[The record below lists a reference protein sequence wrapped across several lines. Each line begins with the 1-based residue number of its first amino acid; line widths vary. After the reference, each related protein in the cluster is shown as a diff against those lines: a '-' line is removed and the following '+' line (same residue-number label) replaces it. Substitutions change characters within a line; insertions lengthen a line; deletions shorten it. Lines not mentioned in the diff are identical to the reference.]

1 MSLPFNFPSTI
12 GVFGS
17 SQVGKT
23 TFVLK
28 IIENADLMFTTKPI
42 RILYCFSAW
51 QSAYDKLSKLPY
63 VTLNEGVP
71 TRAQMEEFTYDRAP
85 TLLVLDDLMAKIIK
99 DPDVQHYVTVLGHHN
114 NIGIILIMQSIFPQ
128 GKCARTISLNCHYM
142 VLFNNRRDL
151 NQIKVLSRQ
160 IMPGRSDFF
169 MDSYKKAV
177 KCPFAYLLVDIHPLS
192 DPQFE
197 LRTRIFPD
205 DEPLIV
211 YQPSNKNDNGV

>member
-1 MSLPFNFPSTI
+1 MSLPFNFPATI
-12 GVFGS
+12 GVFGP

-28 IIENADLMFTTKPI
+28 LIENVESMFMTKPQ
-42 RILYCFSAW
+42 RILYCYSAW
-51 QSAYDKLSKLPY
+51 QSSYEKLENLPY

-71 TRAQMEEFTYDRAP
+71 TRAQMEEFTFDRQP
-85 TLLVLDDLMAKIIK
+85 TLLVLDDLMSKIIK

-114 NIGIILIMQSIFPQ
+114 NIGIVLIMQAIFPQ

-177 KCPFAYLLVDIHPLS
+177 STPYSYLVIDIHPRS

-197 LRTRIFPD
+197 LRTRIFPQ

-211 YQPSNKNDNGV
+211 YESSKK

>member
-12 GVFGS
+12 GVFGP

-28 IIENADLMFTTKPI
+28 LINNAEDMFTKKPT
-42 RILYCFSAW
+42 RVLYCYSVW
-51 QSAYDKLSKLPY
+51 QTGYEKLKALSY
-63 VTLNEGVP
+63 VTMHQGVP
-71 TRAQMEEFTYDRAP
+71 TRAKMEEVTYDRKP

-99 DPDVQHYVTVLGHHN
+99 DPDVQHYVTVMSHHN
-114 NIGIILIMQSIFPQ
+114 NIGIVLLMQSIFPQ

-151 NQIKVLSRQ
+151 NQIKVLGRQ
-160 IMPGRSDFF
+160 IMPGRTDFF
-169 MDSYKKAV
+169 NDSYGKATAL
-177 KCPFAYLLVDIHPLS
+177 PYGYLLVDIHPNS
-192 DPQFE
+192 DPRFE
-197 LRTRIFPD
+197 LRTRIFPQ

-211 YQPSNKNDNGV
+211 FEPSTSSVSK

>member
-1 MSLPFNFPSTI
+1 MSLPFNFPATI
-12 GVFGS
+12 GVFGP

-28 IIENADLMFTTKPI
+28 LIENVDSMFMRKPQ
-42 RILYCFSAW
+42 RILYCYSAW
-51 QSAYDKLSKLPY
+51 QSSYEKLEKLPY

-71 TRAQMEEFTYDRAP
+71 TRAQMEEFTFDREP
-85 TLLVLDDLMAKIIK
+85 TLLVLDDLMSKIIK

-114 NIGIILIMQSIFPQ
+114 NIGIVLIMQAIFPQ

-142 VLFNNRRDL
+142 ILFNNRRDL

-177 KCPFAYLLVDIHPLS
+177 STPYSYLVIDIDPRS
-192 DPQFE
+192 DPKFE
-197 LRTRIFPD
+197 LRTRIFPQ

-211 YQPSNKNDNGV
+211 YESSKK

>member
-12 GVFGS
+12 GVFGP

-28 IIENADLMFTTKPI
+28 LIENVDSMYMTKPE
-42 RILYCFSAW
+42 RILYCYT
-51 QSAYDKLSKLPY
+51 AYQPAYEQLEKLPY
-63 VTLNEGVP
+63 VTLNEGLP
-71 TRAQMEEFTYDRAP
+71 TRAQVEEFTYDKQP
-85 TLLVLDDLMAKIIK
+85 TLLVLDDLMSQIIK

-114 NIGIILIMQSIFPQ
+114 NIGIVLLMQSIFPQ

-151 NQIKVLSRQ
+151 NQIKVLARQ

-177 KCPFAYLLVDIHPLS
+177 STPFSYLLIDIDPRS
-192 DPQFE
+192 DPKFE
-197 LRTRIFPD
+197 LRTRIFPQ

-211 YQPSNKNDNGV
+211 YEQSSK

>member
-1 MSLPFNFPSTI
+1 MSFPFNFPSTL
-12 GVFGS
+12 GVFGP

-23 TFVLK
+23 TFVLRL
-28 IIENADLMFTTKPI
+28 IENSESMFTTKPE
-42 RILYCFSAW
+42 RILYCYSSW
-51 QSAYDKLSKLPY
+51 QPSYEKLAKLPH

-71 TRAQMEEFTYDRAP
+71 TRTQVEEFTYDKSP
-85 TLLVLDDLMAKIIK
+85 TLLVLDDLMSQVIK

-114 NIGIILIMQSIFPQ
+114 NMGIVLLMQSIFPQ

-142 VLFNNRRDL
+142 ILFNNRRDL
-151 NQIKVLSRQ
+151 NQIKVLATQ
-160 IMPGRSDFF
+160 IMPGRSGFF
-169 MDSYKKAV
+169 MDSYKKAINT
-177 KCPFAYLLVDIHPLS
+177 PYSYLLVDIHPLS

-211 YQPSNKNDNGV
+211 YEQTK